1 MQASPTYTRG
11 GYYASCR
18 QRRSKTDWAGID
30 LGDAFK
36 SNLDY
41 YFRMS
46 AQRLFYKATRKVQV
60 AVSDCIGGAAETSE
74 PKAKP
79 QLSPFYTSYPST
91 LAAHA
96 AIGLTAYLEFKAR
109 VSDKILLTHLKQY
122 LEKPA
127 EHDDLRVD
135 PKSYAE
141 VAKIVAEQV
150 QTRVLLEDL
159 CRSPFGASVEM
170 YRLFSAS
177 QQSARF
183 RTVPDMLHAVIL
195 YGDVLPDW
203 RDQELHPLT
212 RHILGDLTRTC
223 NPYFDLLGRTSPQ
236 LLVDLGV
243 DWVRAVCL
251 ALAPY
256 LPEPEEESPET
267 GPPPGQEGEE
277 RHRFLKAGGRRQPS
291 ERLAPLGG
299 PHAPMLFDPLNPEQA
314 VKSLV
319 GGKNVGEPAE
329 DDPCRQLINDFADAV
344 NKAGGQQQTYQD
356 LRSDVL
362 EHMLKNRGFSES
374 PLQGNPVDGH
384 EVTVNLGKGKVAAGE
399 IFDRPVE
406 ISDDEGGY
414 AELMGN
420 CRPLAEALKKNLYP
434 NVEQI
439 PETERL
445 RTSGCLDANRLAVAE
460 YSQVIFRRYRI
471 REKADPR
478 GKPVVLI
485 ACDGSGS
492 LNHQQM
498 HMLKLLAAAWLES
511 TVKSEIQVLA
521 GLYHSGSV
529 RPGVSGPLVQWI
541 YHPQKTPAL
550 TRKEASRALVALP
563 ASGVGVQSD
572 ALSLAFMLEE
582 ARRLARG
589 RMIYLI
595 LLSDCAWNSCLRIGK
610 SGQEEVQAFFD
621 SVYQEMPGK
630 LHTTLV
636 ALGVNRETGFEN
648 LLDRVLAVNDAQLGD
663 PAGVAGQIGAY
674 VASCLRE
681 RRRWV
686 GKK

>member
-1 MQASPTYTRG
+1 MQALPTYTRG
-11 GYYASCR
+11 GYYGSCY

-41 YFRMS
+41 YLRMS

-60 AVSDCIGGAAETSE
+60 AVCDCTGEVAEASE

-79 QLSPFYTSYPST
+79 QLSPFYTSYPSA

-109 VSDKILLTHLKQY
+109 VAEKILLTHLKEY
-122 LEKPA
+122 LEKPL
-127 EHDDLRVD
+127 EHDDVRVD
-135 PKSYAE
+135 PRSYAE
-141 VAKIVAEQV
+141 LAKIVAEQV

-159 CRSPFGASVEM
+159 SRHPFGASVEM

-203 RDQELHPLT
+203 RDQELHHLT

-223 NPYFDLLGRTSPQ
+223 NPYFDKLALTPPH

-243 DWVRAVCL
+243 EWVRALCL
-251 ALAPY
+251 TLAPY
-256 LPEPEEESPET
+256 LPEPEEESRKPEAT
-267 GPPPGQEGEE
+267 PGEPGEE
-277 RHRFLKAGGRRQPS
+277 SYRFTRERGRRQPT
-291 ERLAPLGG
+291 ERVAPLGG
-299 PHAPMLFDPLNPEQA
+299 PHSPKLFDPVNPEQA
-314 VKSLV
+314 IKSLV
-319 GGKNVGEPAE
+319 GDKNSGEPAE
-329 DDPCRQLINDFADAV
+329 DDPCQQLINDFADAV

-356 LRSDVL
+356 MRSDVL
-362 EHMLKNRGFSES
+362 EHMLQNRGFCES
-374 PLQGNPVDGH
+374 PLQGNPVEGH
-384 EVTVNLGKGKVAAGE
+384 EVTVNLGKGNLAAGE

-406 ISDDEGGY
+406 LSDDEKAY
-414 AELMGN
+414 AELMTN

-445 RTSGCLDANRLAVAE
+445 RTSGSLDANRLAVAE

-492 LNHQQM
+492 LNHKQM

-529 RPGVSGPLVQWI
+529 RPGVSGAMVQWI

-550 TRKEASRALVALP
+550 TRKESSRALVALP
-563 ASGVGVQSD
+563 SSGTGIQSD

-595 LLSDCAWNSCLRIGK
+595 LLSDCAWNSCLGIGK
-610 SGQEEVQAFFD
+610 SGQEEVRAFFE
-621 SVYQEMPGK
+621 SVYQEFPGK
-630 LHTTLV
+630 LNTTLV

-648 LLDRVLAVNDAQLGD
+648 LLDRVLVVNDAQLTD
-663 PAGVAGQIGAY
+663 PVGVAGQIGAY

>member
-1 MQASPTYTRG
+1 MHGTPAYTGVG
-11 GYYASCR
+11 GYAACR

-41 YFRMS
+41 YFRMA
-46 AQRLFYKATRKVQV
+46 AQRLFYQATRKVQL
-60 AVSDCIGGAAETSE
+60 AVSDYTGGAGEAPE

-79 QLSPFYTSYPST
+79 QLSPFYTNYPST

-109 VSDKILLTHLKQY
+109 VPEKILLTHLKEY

-127 EHDDLRVD
+127 EHDDVTVD
-135 PKSYAE
+135 PKSYA
-141 VAKIVAEQV
+141 ALTKIVAEQV
-150 QTRVLLEDL
+150 QARILLEDL
-159 CRSPFGASVEM
+159 SRYPFGASVEM

-183 RTVPDMLHAVIL
+183 RTVPDILHAVIL

-203 RDQELHPLT
+203 RHQELHPLT
-212 RHILGDLTRTC
+212 RHMLGDLTRTSQ
-223 NPYFDLLGRTSPQ
+223 PYFDTLSQTRPHR
-236 LLVDLGV
+236 LVQVGI
-243 DWVRAVCL
+243 DWVRALCL

-256 LPEPEEESPET
+256 LPEPEEEAQDAEPALLEQ
-267 GPPPGQEGEE
+267 GAGVYRFQKE
-277 RHRFLKAGGRRQPS
+277 RGRRQPT
-291 ERLAPLGG
+291 ERFAPLGG
-299 PHAPMLFDPLNPEQA
+299 VTPPRLFDPVNPDQA
-314 VKSLV
+314 IKSLV
-319 GGKNVGEPAE
+319 GGNNGGKPPQ
-329 DDPCRQLINDFADAV
+329 DDIFQQLINDFADAV

-356 LRSDVL
+356 IRSDVL
-362 EHMLKNRGFSES
+362 EQMLKNGGFCEG
-374 PLQGNPVDGH
+374 PIQGNPVEGH
-384 EVTVNLGKGKVAAGE
+384 EVTVNLGKDKAAGE

-406 ISDDEGGY
+406 LSVDEKSY
-414 AELMGN
+414 AELMEN
-420 CRPLAEALKKNLYP
+420 CRPITEALKKNLYP

-439 PETERL
+439 PETDRL
-445 RTSGCLDANRLAVAE
+445 RTSGSLDAGRLAVAD

-492 LNHQQM
+492 LNQRQM
-498 HMLKLLAAAWLES
+498 QMLKLLAAGWLES

-541 YHPQKTPAL
+541 YHPEKTPAL

-563 ASGVGVQSD
+563 ASGTGAQSD

-589 RMIYLI
+589 RMIYQI
-595 LLSDCAWNSCLRIGK
+595 LLSDCAWNACLRLGK
-610 SGQEEVQAFFD
+610 SGREEVQAFFET
-621 SVYQEMPGK
+621 VYQESSGK

-636 ALGVNRETGFEN
+636 ALGVKGETGFET
-648 LLDRVLAVNDAQLGD
+648 LLDRVLVVNDAQLTD
-663 PAGVAGQIGAY
+663 PVGLAGQIGAY

-681 RRRWV
+681 RHRWV
-686 GKK
+686 KK